1 MQTYDNIRKITL
13 KQYIDAFFSE
23 KKPSN
28 WEDICKEKS
37 ELMETS
43 EVNSILFTYQKYLL
57 LEVRKLHRTL
67 TLQEPDQLEEMDLR
81 QTLKEIETIEKRNES
96 ETYTYEKFSLWKLA
110 ISKFLGYNID
120 ENKISLFDFLVA
132 TKQLSEYNKKMQ
144 ADYQKNARQRRH
156 S

>member
-1 MQTYDNIRKITL
+1 M
-13 KQYIDAFFSE
+13 KQYIDAFFSD

-28 WEDICKEKS
+28 WEEICREKS
-37 ELMETS
+37 EIMETS

-67 TLQEPDQLEEMDLR
+67 TLQGEDKLEEMDLR
-81 QTLKEIETIEKRNES
+81 QTLKEIEAIEKRNES
-96 ETYTYEKFSLWKLA
+96 EKYTYEKFSLWKLA
-110 ISKFLGYNID
+110 VSKFLGYNID
-120 ENKISLFDFLVA
+120 ESKISLFDFLIA
-132 TKQLSEYNKKMQ
+132 TKQLSEYNKKIQ